1 MIPIE
6 IHQIVEIIGGRVFGG
21 SVEGAVGG
29 VSIDSRTV
37 GAGDLFV
44 AIRGA
49 NFDGHDYARAA
60 LEKGA
65 ACVVVERA
73 VDLPVD
79 SGWTVIVVGDTIA
92 ALGKL
97 AAWYRGQL
105 SARVIA
111 ITGSAGKTT
120 TRQMLYQVLS
130 RSFRCRQAPKSFN
143 NNIGVPLTILSTEAD
158 DEILLLELG
167 SNRPGEIA
175 ELTALSQPDAA
186 VVTFIGPAHLEGFG
200 TLENVLLEKIS
211 IAGGLRQ
218 GGTLYLNGDQPELAE
233 KARTL
238 FNGRIITFGTHQGCD
253 IIGTSL
259 RTSGTSGSLM
269 IEGVRVDVP
278 LPGSANLMN
287 VLTVWSVC
295 KDLHVS
301 LSDFAEVIGRL
312 KPVSMRLEVLTAGWL
327 TILNDC
333 YNANPASMA
342 NALECLGS
350 FAAEKRR
357 LVFIAGA
364 MNELGEQSQALHRA
378 LGRQAAESGVD
389 LLLCTGRY
397 VKDVEAGALEI
408 CPLLPVETFE
418 NTELLCNNL
427 HKTIQPDDIVLVK
440 GSRAAGLEKA
450 VACLCA
456 LYPKI

>member
-1 MIPIE
+1 MIPITSE
-6 IHQIVEIIGGRVFGG
+6 RIIEVVDGRLISGRACG
-21 SVEGAVGG
+21 TVGG

-49 NFDGHDYARAA
+49 NFDGHDYAGAA

-73 VDLPVD
+73 VDLPA
-79 SGWTVIVVGDTIA
+79 GRGGMVIVVEDTIA

-97 AAWYRGQL
+97 AAWYRMQL

-111 ITGSAGKTT
+111 VTGSAGKTT
-120 TRQMLYQVLS
+120 TRQMLHQVLS
-130 RSFRCRQAPKSFN
+130 RSYRCRQAPKSFN

-200 TLENVLLEKIS
+200 TVENVLLEKIS

-218 GGTLYLNGDQPELAE
+218 GGTLYLNGDQPELVE

-238 FNGRIITFGTHQGCD
+238 FEGRIITFGTHQGCD
-253 IIGTSL
+253 IIGTAL
-259 RTSGTSGSLM
+259 RTSGTAGSLV
-269 IEGVRVDVP
+269 IEGIGVDVP
-278 LPGSANLMN
+278 LPGTANLMN

-312 KPVSMRLEVLTAGWL
+312 KPVSMRLEVLKAGSL

-342 NALECLGS
+342 NALECLGT
-350 FAAEKRR
+350 FAAENRR
-357 LVFIAGA
+357 LVFIAGT
-364 MNELGEQSQALHRA
+364 MNELGEQSQVLHRT
-378 LGRQAAESGVD
+378 LGRKAAESGVD
-389 LLLCTGRY
+389 LLLCTGQHAREI
-397 VKDVEAGALEI
+397 EAGALEI

-427 HKTIQPDDIVLVK
+427 HKTMQPDDIVLVK

-456 LYPKI
+456 LFPKM

>member
-1 MIPIE
+1 MPIE
-6 IHQIVEIIGGRVFGG
+6 IYQIVEITGGRVIGG
-21 SVEGAVGG
+21 TVEGAVGG

-49 NFDGHDYARAA
+49 NFDGHDYAGAA
-60 LEKGA
+60 FEKGA

-73 VDLPVD
+73 VDLPVGS
-79 SGWTVIVVGDTIA
+79 SGTVIVVEDTIA

-120 TRQMLYQVLS
+120 TRQMLHQVLS
-130 RSFRCRQAPKSFN
+130 RSYRCRQAPKSFN

-211 IAGGLRQ
+211 IAGGVRQ
-218 GGTLYLNGDQPELAE
+218 GGTLYLNGDQPELVA

-238 FNGRIITFGTHQGCD
+238 FSGRIITFGTHQGCD
-253 IIGTSL
+253 IIGTAL
-259 RTSGTSGSLM
+259 WTSGTAGSLV
-269 IEGVRVDVP
+269 IEGVCVNVP
-278 LPGSANLMN
+278 LAGTANLMN

-312 KPVSMRLEVLTAGWL
+312 RPVSMRLEVLTAGSL

-342 NALECLGS
+342 NALECLGT
-350 FAAEKRR
+350 FATEKRR
-357 LVFIAGA
+357 RVFIAGT
-364 MNELGEQSQALHRA
+364 MNELGGQSPALHRA

-389 LLLCTGRY
+389 LLLYAGLYAR
-397 VKDVEAGALEI
+397 DIEAGALEI

-456 LYPKI
+456 LYGKM